1 MAHTLLFSGY
11 GAPGCDDLAVC
22 RLTADGTLETLSTLR
37 HGRAPSFCC
46 RGQNGWI
53 YAASERGDGADVTA
67 YVLDSTTLSE
77 IARIE
82 IPTGRGLCH
91 LYACGDVIYGSCFE
105 NGLYFAVDSAL
116 TRILWQ
122 FQHAVANSHW
132 DQSVGHSLFLAD
144 MGNGADLKGAKLD
157 VLDAGD
163 GMLDGRYEL
172 DGHMRVLI
180 HDGCTVSTVQAS
192 TVPKPRSWPGG
203 ACATADGTLF
213 VSNRGPN
220 TISAWQRN
228 GPTRHFLC
236 EWPTGDWPR
245 ALCAVPGTLYLL
257 AACQREGAVHCY
269 YCSPLPHRA
278 PTETASLALPGASC
292 ALVLDRFLSLY
303 FLFSSFFTCSS
314 FSSLHNNLQFAP
326 FPMAKPIPEKRDFPV
341 SAFRYGLFVVLLFSG
356 VTVRGS
362 GGGTGWGCCPS
373 TF

>member
-1 MAHTLLFSGY
+1 MAHTFLFSGY
-11 GAPGCDDLAVC
+11 GAPECDDLAVC
-22 RLTADGTLETLSTLR
+22 RLTADGALETLSTLR

-53 YAASERGDGADVTA
+53 YAASERVDGADVTA
-67 YVLDSTTLSE
+67 YVLDGTTLRE
-77 IARIE
+77 TAHIE
-82 IPTGRGLCH
+82 IPTGRALCH

-122 FQHAVANSHW
+122 FQPAGANAHW
-132 DQSVGHSLFLAD
+132 VQSVGHALFLAD
-144 MGNGADLKGAKLD
+144 LGNSRLYRLALENNLPTGSVKTLPQPTGSGPRQ

-163 GMLDGRYEL
+163 GMLDCVYEL
-172 DGHMRVLI
+172 DGHMRVLN

-220 TISAWQRN
+220 TISAWQRS
-228 GPTRHFLC
+228 GPVRHFLY

-269 YCSPLPHRA
+269 DCSPLPHRA
-278 PTETASLALPGASC
+278 PTETASFALPGASC
-292 ALVLDRFLSLY
+292 TLVLD
-303 FLFSSFFTCSS
+303 
-314 FSSLHNNLQFAP
+314 
-326 FPMAKPIPEKRDFPV
+326 
-341 SAFRYGLFVVLLFSG
+341 
-356 VTVRGS
+356 
-362 GGGTGWGCCPS
+362 
-373 TF
+373 

>member
-1 MAHTLLFSGY
+1 MSIDRY

-67 YVLDSTTLSE
+67 YVLDGTTLRE

-122 FQHAVANSHW
+122 FQPAGANAHW
-132 DQSVGHSLFLAD
+132 VQSVGHALFLAD
-144 MGNGADLKGAKLD
+144 LGNSRLYRLALENNLPTGSVK
-157 VLDAGD
+157 
-163 GMLDGRYEL
+163 
-172 DGHMRVLI
+172 
-180 HDGCTVSTVQAS
+180 
-192 TVPKPRSWPGG
+192 
-203 ACATADGTLF
+203 TL
-213 VSNRGPN
+213 P
-220 TISAWQRN
+220 Q
-228 GPTRHFLC
+228 
-236 EWPTGDWPR
+236 PTGDWPR

-269 YCSPLPHRA
+269 DCSPLPHRA

-292 ALVLDRFLSLY
+292 ALVLD
-303 FLFSSFFTCSS
+303 
-314 FSSLHNNLQFAP
+314 
-326 FPMAKPIPEKRDFPV
+326 
-341 SAFRYGLFVVLLFSG
+341 
-356 VTVRGS
+356 
-362 GGGTGWGCCPS
+362 
-373 TF
+373 

>member
-122 FQHAVANSHW
+122 FQPAGANAHW
-132 DQSVGHSLFLAD
+132 VQSVGT
-144 MGNGADLKGAKLD
+144 
-157 VLDAGD
+157 
-163 GMLDGRYEL
+163 RY
-172 DGHMRVLI
+172 
-180 HDGCTVSTVQAS
+180 
-192 TVPKPRSWPGG
+192 SWRIW
-203 ACATADGTLF
+203 ATAACT
-213 VSNRGPN
+213 
-220 TISAWQRN
+220 
-228 GPTRHFLC
+228 
-236 EWPTGDWPR
+236 
-245 ALCAVPGTLYLL
+245 ALRWKIICPP
-257 AACQREGAVHCY
+257 AA
-269 YCSPLPHRA
+269 
-278 PTETASLALPGASC
+278 
-292 ALVLDRFLSLY
+292 
-303 FLFSSFFTCSS
+303 
-314 FSSLHNNLQFAP
+314 
-326 FPMAKPIPEKRDFPV
+326 
-341 SAFRYGLFVVLLFSG
+341 
-356 VTVRGS
+356 
-362 GGGTGWGCCPS
+362 
-373 TF
+373 

>member
-53 YAASERGDGADVTA
+53 YAASERVDGADVTA
-67 YVLDSTTLSE
+67 YVLDGTTLRE

-122 FQHAVANSHW
+122 FQPAGANAHW
-132 DQSVGHSLFLAD
+132 VQSVGHALFLAD
-144 MGNGADLKGAKLD
+144 LGNSRLYRLALENNLPTGSVKTLPQPTGSGPRQ

-163 GMLDGRYEL
+163 GMLDCVYEL
-172 DGHMRVLI
+172 DGHMRVLN

-192 TVPKPRSWPGG
+192 TVPKPPFPLRMAHRRLAAGAVRSAGHP
-203 ACATADGTLF
+203 
-213 VSNRGPN
+213 VSVGCL
-220 TISAWQRN
+220 
-228 GPTRHFLC
+228 PTRGRGALLRLFTLAPPRPYRNRQPCAAWCFL
-236 EWPTGDWPR
+236 R
-245 ALCAVPGTLYLL
+245 AGAGLIFVIVFSLFLIFYL
-257 AACQREGAVHCY
+257 
-269 YCSPLPHRA
+269 
-278 PTETASLALPGASC
+278 
-292 ALVLDRFLSLY
+292 FK
-303 FLFSSFFTCSS
+303 LF
-314 FSSLHNNLQFAP
+314 FSAQ
-326 FPMAKPIPEKRDFPV
+326 
-341 SAFRYGLFVVLLFSG
+341 
-356 VTVRGS
+356 
-362 GGGTGWGCCPS
+362 
-373 TF
+373 

>member
-1 MAHTLLFSGY
+1 M
-11 GAPGCDDLAVC
+11 
-22 RLTADGTLETLSTLR
+22 
-37 HGRAPSFCC
+37 
-46 RGQNGWI
+46 
-53 YAASERGDGADVTA
+53 TA
-67 YVLDSTTLSE
+67 YVLDGTTLRE

-122 FQHAVANSHW
+122 FQPAGANAHW
-132 DQSVGHSLFLAD
+132 VQSVGHALFLAD
-144 MGNGADLKGAKLD
+144 LGNSRLYRLALENNLPTGSVKTLPQPTGSGPRQ

-163 GMLDGRYEL
+163 GMLDCVNEL
-172 DGHMRVLI
+172 DGHMRALN

-257 AACQREGAVHCY
+257 PANERARCIVTIVHPCPTA
-269 YCSPLPHRA
+269 PLPK
-278 PTETASLALPGASC
+278 PPALRC
-292 ALVLDRFLSLY
+292 LVLPARWCWTDFCHCIFSFPHFLLVQAFLLCTITSYLHLSLWQSPY
-303 FLFSSFFTCSS
+303 RKSGI
-314 FSSLHNNLQFAP
+314 SL
-326 FPMAKPIPEKRDFPV
+326 
-341 SAFRYGLFVVLLFSG
+341 SLLFG
-356 VTVRGS
+356 MG
-362 GGGTGWGCCPS
+362 
-373 TF
+373 FL